1 MRAAWT
7 HTHAF
12 RSPPLFTGW
21 LLAPAANQRDNMSE
35 FKSLNR
41 SLITILMPSNAKF
54 ATFITRRRKEVGL
67 TAPQLAEKV
76 GVTKSNVSVWESGQF
91 LPKLSVLE
99 RLARALKVSYEE
111 LLAKGNYP
119 RHEVGPA
126 EYFRRHGFPKEAVAE
141 AERFFSR
148 MEGKYPKR
156 GRPRR

>member
-12 RSPPLFTGW
+12 RSPPFFTGW
-21 LLAPAANQRDNMSE
+21 LLATSSNQRDNVCE
-35 FKSLNR
+35 FKSLNC
-41 SLITILMPSNAKF
+41 SLTTIPMPSNAKF
-54 ATFITRRRKEVGL
+54 ATFITRHRKKLGL

-99 RLARALKVSYEE
+99 RLARALEVSYEE

-126 EYFRRHGFPKEAVAE
+126 EYFRRQGFPQEAVAE
-141 AERFFSR
+141 AERLYSKL
-148 MEGKYPKR
+148 ESKYPKR
-156 GRPRR
+156 ARRRR